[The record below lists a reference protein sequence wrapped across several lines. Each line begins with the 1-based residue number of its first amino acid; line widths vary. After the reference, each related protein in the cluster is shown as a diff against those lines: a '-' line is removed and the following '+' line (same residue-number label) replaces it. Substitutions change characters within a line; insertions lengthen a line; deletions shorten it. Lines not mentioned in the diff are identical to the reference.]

1 MKICC
6 GMGTALLMTL
16 GMVAG
21 PVALAQPEKKPAAQ
35 PDKKPAAQPAGD
47 ASAQPQLPPGWTEA
61 DMKACMDA
69 CTPGP
74 MHAYLAKGAGVWTG
88 KTTMWMAPKT
98 EPMKSECTSTVTT
111 MMDGKYVKCEM
122 AGEMP
127 GMGPFNGFGISGFD
141 NVSQKFQSTWIDNM
155 GTGIMYSTGQC
166 DSTGKV
172 FTFSGEADDFDTGKK
187 VKERSVTT
195 VAGADSWKM
204 EMFRPGPDGKEYKTM
219 EINYHRLGT
228 AAGGGLK
235 RSGQAPASGKKD
247 PVKDTDKPATPQP
260 TAPK

>member
-1 MKICC
+1 MKASI
-6 GMGTALLMTL
+6 ALTV
-16 GMVAG
+16 VAAACLSVG
-21 PVALAQPEKKPAAQ
+21 ALAQNEQKSGVTPKSFKLQDQLKANEEAKKAQEATRKAIENDPAM
-35 PDKKPAAQPAGD
+35 KKWVEY
-47 ASAQPQLPPGWTEA
+47 S
-61 DMKACMDA
+61 
-69 CTPGP
+69 TPGEP
-74 MHAYLAKGAGVWTG
+74 QKRMEALVGQWDGEV
-88 KTTMWMAPKT
+88 TMWMAPGAP
-98 EPMKSECTSTVTT
+98 EQTSTTKATIKMELGGRYLRATHEGVF
-111 MMDGKYVKCEM
+111 
-122 AGEMP
+122 
-127 GMGPFNGFGISGFD
+127 MGLPFNGTSVWGY
-141 NVSQKFQSTWIDNM
+141 NNLRKEYESTWIDNM

-172 FTFSGEADDFDTGKK
+172 FTFTGEADDFDTGKK

-235 RSGQAPASGKKD
+235 RSGQAPAAGKKD